1 MLGLRLDK
9 WDVRSASEAPS
20 ASIGLGDF
28 HLGCPLKNLGTWP
41 KLLPWV
47 LGTPPIASWARGTP
61 DVLSRWARADVLP
74 RRNRETTSL
83 KISSN
88 TRTPRPRG
96 GRITLAAAVLAEVC
110 WRLLSACYHG
120 SPPEKFFFVFS
131 QSSVFDHT
139 LSAQPPLDP
148 GYIQG
153 VPHGPEQPILHAC
166 QHAREWVTA
175 MMLRETLL
183 VYQ

>member
-47 LGTPPIASWARGTP
+47 LGIPPIASWARGTP
-61 DVLSRWARADVLP
+61 EVLSRWTRADTWP
-74 RRNRETTSL
+74 RRNRKTTSL

-88 TRTPRPRG
+88 PRTPRPRG
-96 GRITLAAAVLAEVC
+96 ERITLAAVLVEVY

-120 SPPEKFFFVFS
+120 SPVRAEFWNRCWNALNFLF
-131 QSSVFDHT
+131 
-139 LSAQPPLDP
+139 LSFPSHNCSISP
-148 GYIQG
+148 
-153 VPHGPEQPILHAC
+153 
-166 QHAREWVTA
+166 
-175 MMLRETLL
+175 
-183 VYQ
+183 